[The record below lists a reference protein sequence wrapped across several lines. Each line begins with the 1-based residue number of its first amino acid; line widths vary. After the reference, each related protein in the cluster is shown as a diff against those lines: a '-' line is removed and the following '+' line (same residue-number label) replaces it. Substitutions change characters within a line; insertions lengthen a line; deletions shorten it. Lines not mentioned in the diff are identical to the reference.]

1 MGGLLVLLFSLS
13 SLYRTA
19 VVQVLT
25 GADAFSSLPSPHYKF
40 LKSIRQQ
47 LTRKYVFPEAREGFR
62 RGPENPQDPHHPDL
76 SQSPI
81 PREGLL
87 RTCCLSETDCARLRI
102 GQGSCPRHC
111 RGVGENPSLLARDRK
126 FDCTRRD
133 GERNKSEASNET
145 STCST

>member
-47 LTRKYVFPEAREGFR
+47 LTRKDVFPEAREGFR
-62 RGPENPQDPHHPDL
+62 RGPENPQDPHHPDF

-81 PREGLL
+81 PSASRVPSVCLPRLSRSPPERHPVVRVARRG
-87 RTCCLSETDCARLRI
+87 TCEMRIHKRLI
-102 GQGSCPRHC
+102 DLNTPTE
-111 RGVGENPSLLARDRK
+111 V
-126 FDCTRRD
+126 
-133 GERNKSEASNET
+133 
-145 STCST
+145 

>member
-1 MGGLLVLLFSLS
+1 MGTDLRLLVLLFSLS

-87 RTCCLSETDCARLRI
+87 RTPRARKVQAPPR
-102 GQGSCPRHC
+102 QGSR
-111 RGVGENPSLLARDRK
+111 PSAHQD
-126 FDCTRRD
+126 
-133 GERNKSEASNET
+133 S
-145 STCST
+145 